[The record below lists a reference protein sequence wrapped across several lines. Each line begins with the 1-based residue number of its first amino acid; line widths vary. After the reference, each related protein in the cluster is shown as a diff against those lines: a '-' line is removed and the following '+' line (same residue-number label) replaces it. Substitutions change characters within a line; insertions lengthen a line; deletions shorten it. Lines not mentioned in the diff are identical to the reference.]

1 MIFEQIDKSEIYEN
15 HNQNYYEN
23 AIYYNIKKG
32 DKVLCKYG
40 IIPYAH
46 GFAEAFWILDSFDK
60 NVLSK
65 NFFSCLFGHTFSLGY
80 KVICTWTRCNKL
92 ISVFEHYKRIGI
104 EAMPSPFWDDDPTKF
119 WFMKR
124 I

>member
-1 MIFEQIDKSEIYEN
+1 MIFEIIDKSEIYEN
-15 HNQNYYEN
+15 YNQHYYEN

-40 IIPYAH
+40 IIPYDH

-65 NFFSCLFGHTFSLGY
+65 NFFSSIFNHSFSLGY